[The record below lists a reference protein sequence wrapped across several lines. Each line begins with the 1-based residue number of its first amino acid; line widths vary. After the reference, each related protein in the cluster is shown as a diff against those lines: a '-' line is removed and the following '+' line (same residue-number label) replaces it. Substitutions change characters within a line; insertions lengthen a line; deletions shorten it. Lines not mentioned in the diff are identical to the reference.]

1 MSGPLFGRK
10 RRDFLSDE
18 SIIKGSQPMGTADQV
33 CAPQRIKTV
42 KQGLI
47 PTRIQPT
54 ERWIKISLIPISRRS
69 SQSISV
75 PHNGAVQNPFIALS
89 VCNSRQK
96 LLGVLVLR
104 NNNVLWLPE
113 GACVPVR
120 LPGTSAECLGLHL
133 PCVWSCLPCKGACT
147 SSTPH
152 ALCTDSSQSWWERM
166 AGFFSNYHGNLA
178 V

>member
-1 MSGPLFGRK
+1 MVWKNSHSAVLCRFLCEIWCWECLDHYLGEREEIFCQMRASL
-10 RRDFLSDE
+10 RDHSLWALQ
-18 SIIKGSQPMGTADQV
+18 IRL

-104 NNNVLWLPE
+104 NNNVLWLPK

-133 PCVWSCLPCKGACT
+133 PCV
-147 SSTPH
+147 
-152 ALCTDSSQSWWERM
+152 
-166 AGFFSNYHGNLA
+166 
-178 V
+178 